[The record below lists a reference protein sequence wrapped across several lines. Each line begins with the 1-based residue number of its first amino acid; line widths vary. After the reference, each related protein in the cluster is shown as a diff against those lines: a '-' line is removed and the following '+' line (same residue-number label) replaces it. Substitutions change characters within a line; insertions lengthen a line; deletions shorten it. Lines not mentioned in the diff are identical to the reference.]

1 MQQSCLGT
9 LAQPLHHLSLAAQA
23 SLPMIRPAAQR
34 ARRHVIDRLEPRRDN
49 ATRSLD
55 RQEET
60 KQSRRIRELDE
71 KVARTWHLG
80 VHAAPADLGP
90 RVRGSGEDFL
100 ETASHI

>member
-1 MQQSCLGT
+1 
-9 LAQPLHHLSLAAQA
+9 
-23 SLPMIRPAAQR
+23 MIRPAAQR

-71 KVARTWHLG
+71 KLARTWHLG

-100 ETASHI
+100 ETVSDI